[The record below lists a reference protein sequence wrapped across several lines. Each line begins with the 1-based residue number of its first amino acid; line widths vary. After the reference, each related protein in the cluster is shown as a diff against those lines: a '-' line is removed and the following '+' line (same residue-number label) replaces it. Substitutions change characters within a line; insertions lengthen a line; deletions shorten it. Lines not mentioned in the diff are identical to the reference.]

1 MNTILFWD
9 KKNTK
14 ARRINVTQS
23 KVAVARGDGVTRRQ
37 AFGMA
42 KRNGW
47 IHITSRTKMS
57 EVV

>member
-23 KVAVARGDGVTRRQ
+23 KVAVNRGDGVTRRQ
-37 AFGMA
+37 AFEMA

-47 IHITSRTKMS
+47 IHITARTKMS